1 MRDNDSYD
9 MFDDND
15 DDRGRRNDWDDDDDY
30 RRPRRR
36 KNRPL
41 RSSGLGI
48 ASLVLGLIAG
58 AIEFVNLVVAG
69 VLSQKHG
76 GELDENSTEAMAVGL
91 ILFLGLFMALI
102 GGVLGIIGL
111 VQKNRAKGFSIA
123 GLVIN
128 SLVGLGMLGII
139 VLGLLMG

>member
-9 MFDDND
+9 MLDDED
-15 DDRGRRNDWDDDDDY
+15 DDRGRHDDWDDDDDY
-30 RRPRRR
+30 RPRRR
-36 KNRPL
+36 RKSRPL

-48 ASLVLGLIAG
+48 ASLVIGLIAG
-58 AIEFVNLVVAG
+58 TIEFVNLVVAG
-69 VLSQKHG
+69 VLSEKQG
-76 GELDENSTEAMAVGL
+76 PEFDDSNAAIVIGL
-91 ILFLGLFMALI
+91 VFLAGILSLII

-111 VQKNRAKGFSIA
+111 VQANRAKGFAIA

-128 SLVGLGMLGII
+128 SLVGLGILGII

>member
-1 MRDNDSYD
+1 MRSNDSYD
-9 MFDDND
+9 MLDDDD
-15 DDRGRRNDWDDDDDY
+15 DDRGRRDDWDDDDDY
-30 RRPRRR
+30 RPRRR
-36 KNRPL
+36 KKDRPL

-58 AIEFVNLVVAG
+58 AIEFINLVVAG
-69 VLSQKHG
+69 VMSQKQG
-76 GELDENSTEAMAVGL
+76 GELDENSSEAMVVGL
-91 ILFLGLFMALI
+91 ILFLGLFIALI